1 MQKVITKKQ
10 RAVLDEIFDNGL
22 SETDAATKHGIDAAT
37 YRRWLKDETY
47 QNEMRLYIESAQRQ
61 GRLLIAR
68 HCAFAA
74 AKLVGLAN
82 SDKEETARKACLDI
96 IGAYQTTDNRVQS
109 TDDSEQQTDFNITN
123 EKAEKILEILA
134 GKNHKNNDE

>member
-1 MQKVITKKQ
+1 MANIITKKQ
-10 RAVLDEIFDNGL
+10 RAVLDEIFDTGL
-22 SETDAATKHGIDAAT
+22 SETDASTKHGIDAAT
-37 YRRWLKDETY
+37 YRKWLKDETY
-47 QNEMRLYIESAQRQ
+47 QNEMQLYIESAQRQ

-109 TDDSEQQTDFNITN
+109 TDSEQQTDLNIPP
-123 EKAEKILEILA
+123 EKAERILQILA
-134 GKNHKNNDE
+134 GKNHNDNDE

>member
-1 MQKVITKKQ
+1 MRKVITQKQ
-10 RAVLDEIFDNGL
+10 RAVLDEIFDTGL

-47 QNEMRLYIESAQRQ
+47 QNEMQLYIESAQRQ

-96 IGAYQTTDNRVQS
+96 IGAFMAQQPKAQAPNS
-109 TDDSEQQTDFNITN
+109 DDSEQQTDLNIPP
-123 EKAEKILEILA
+123 EKAERILEILA
-134 GKNHKNNDE
+134 GKKP

>member
-1 MQKVITKKQ
+1 MKIITKKQ
-10 RAVLDEIFDNGL
+10 RTVLDEIFDNGL
-22 SETDAATKHGIDAAT
+22 SETDAATKHEIDAAT
-37 YRRWLKDETY
+37 YRKWLKDETY

-96 IGAYQTTDNRVQS
+96 IGAYQTTEVR
-109 TDDSEQQTDFNITN
+109 SEKLEETSEDADLNLSQNQ
-123 EKAEKILEILA
+123 AEKILEILA
-134 GKNHKNNDE
+134 MK